1 MYQIGEIIETKTSHV
16 CGNNKWEV
24 IRIGADF
31 KIKCVGCGRIVM
43 MSRVELDKKVKPSKK
58 E

>member
-1 MYQIGEIIETKTSHV
+1 MYQIGDIIETKKQHV

-24 IRIGADF
+24 IRVGADF